1 MVTTLSDARILALAR
16 KRCASAAGKPLPA
29 HDASGQ
35 PGGHAIEFRINA
47 EDCRQDFRPAP
58 GILNRW
64 RPPVGHGIRLDSA
77 VFEGQRISPFY
88 DSMLAKLI
96 VHGSSR
102 ENALRKARDA
112 LKRFDCQGIATTIDF
127 HRLLVEDE
135 AFTGNAV
142 HTRWIETEWSGT
154 AKGEPS

>member
-1 MVTTLSDARILALAR
+1 MGR
-16 KRCASAAGKPLPA
+16 
-29 HDASGQ
+29 
-35 PGGHAIEFRINA
+35 
-47 EDCRQDFRPAP
+47 
-58 GILNRW
+58 
-64 RPPVGHGIRLDSA
+64 GIRLDSA

-96 VHGSSR
+96 VPGSSR

-112 LKRFDCQGIATTIDF
+112 LQRFDCQGIATTIDF